1 MPRFRKKPVEVDAV
15 QWTGTNAQEVNLF
28 ARGGAGFDVL
38 SDEDRGNCNDPQA
51 TAMVYDVLHSTWVLV
66 RDGDWLIKG
75 VKGEFYPCR
84 DSVFRETYEAVDA

>member
-66 RDGDWLIKG
+66 RTGDYIIRG
-75 VKGEFYPCR
+75 IQGELYPCR
-84 DSVFRETYEAVDA
+84 TDVFEATYEPVAA